1 MGRLWIKL
9 MGTFAAVIVVGVA
22 VTVLLAWQETV
33 TQVSHI
39 VVGNRMVQPSVLRED
54 LIAYYASQG
63 SWDGLDRRLL
73 QLVTGANRG
82 MMRGMMG
89 PMMHMFDGTI
99 LVLDAAGQP
108 VASLGNLDNLPS
120 TLRSGQDGWPLVWN
134 GQRIGTLVVE
144 GTPMTGLDSDS
155 LVSAVTRAV
164 LTAALVAALVA
175 FVLGAVLI
183 RQITRPLA
191 ELNRAAKE
199 IAEGDLNVRV
209 NITSRDEVGQL
220 GETFNGMVASLARQ
234 ESLRRNL
241 MADIAHELRTPLT
254 GIQGTVEALQ
264 DGVFPLNADQLDSV
278 HEGVLLLNRLVEDL
292 RTLAHAEAGQLS
304 LRKNRVDLA
313 TVAVRVRAGQLPL
326 AQQREIALSLQVD
339 DLLPTVWGDEERLQQ
354 VLGNLLTNALRHT
367 PNGGAVDLNLS
378 AADGQVKIAVIDTG
392 EGIDPADLPY
402 VFNRFYRGDPSR
414 SRQSGG
420 SGLGLAIVRQ
430 LVGAHGGQVSVE
442 SPPTGRQ
449 HGTAF
454 YVQLPLSAANE
465 GPSQISSSEVG
476 GLSFP
481 GL

>member
-9 MGTFAAVIVVGVA
+9 MGAFAAVIVVGVA
-22 VTVLLAWQETV
+22 VTVLLAWQGTV

-39 VVGNRMVQPSVLRED
+39 VVGNRMVQPSALRQD

-89 PMMHMFDGTI
+89 GMMHMFDGTV
-99 LVLDAAGQP
+99 LVLDANNQP
-108 VASLGNLDNLPS
+108 VASLGDLDNLPS
-120 TLRSGQDGWPLVWN
+120 TLRSGQDGWPMEWN
-134 GQRIGTLVVE
+134 GERIGTLVLE

-164 LTAALVAALVA
+164 LTAAMVAALVA

-199 IAEGDLNVRV
+199 IASGDLNVRV
-209 NITSRDEVGQL
+209 NIASHDEVGQL
-220 GETFNGMVASLARQ
+220 GETFNGMVASLATQ

-241 MADIAHELRTPLT
+241 MADVAHELRTPLT
-254 GIQGTVEALQ
+254 GIQGTVEAMQ
-264 DGVFPLNADQLDSV
+264 DGVFPLSVDQLDSI

-304 LRKNRVDLA
+304 LRKSAVDLA
-313 TVAVRVRAGQLPL
+313 ALAARTRAGQLSQ
-326 AQQREIALSLQVD
+326 AQQREIELSLHVD
-339 DLLPTVWGDEERLQQ
+339 DPLPAIWGDEERLQQ
-354 VLGNLLTNALRHT
+354 ILGNLLTNALRHT
-367 PNGGAVDLNLS
+367 PNGGVVDLNLS
-378 AADGQVKIAVIDTG
+378 AANGHLEIAVIDNG

-414 SRQSGG
+414 SRQTGG

-430 LVGAHGGQVSVE
+430 LVEAHGGQVRVE
-442 SPPTGRQ
+442 SPPAGRSQ
-449 HGTAF
+449 GTAF
-454 YVQLPLSAANE
+454 YVQLPT
-465 GPSQISSSEVG
+465 
-476 GLSFP
+476 
-481 GL
+481 